1 MRFLPPLPSKHKGVV
16 LGGFAILAVCALF
29 AVFGSRGVEDW
40 RRQLRQQAEL
50 EDVAFRIE
58 QRNRGWR
65 DHLERAEHDDA
76 YLEKLAREKLGWIKP
91 GELVYRIDRRGDRA
105 KD

>member
-16 LGGFAILAVCALF
+16 LGGFAFLALCALF
-29 AVFGSRGVEDW
+29 AVFGSRGVEHW

-50 EDVAFRIE
+50 EDVAFRLD
-58 QRNRGWR
+58 QRNRTLR
-65 DHLERAEHDDA
+65 DRFDRLETDDA
-76 YLEKLAREKLGWIKP
+76 YLEKVAREKLGWVKP
-91 GELVYRIDRRGDRA
+91 GEIVYRVDRRRDRA